1 MDKVNIVSIMLG
13 QGVKPSTF
21 SSLLSLTPPT
31 KVTSYKLDCIILL
44 MTILKSSKQSNNY
57 KLLLSKKK
65 KNLQT
70 TKLEDVKTYV
80 PITQHFSLSK

>member
-65 KNLQT
+65 KKSTNYKLQNW
-70 TKLEDVKTYV
+70 KM
-80 PITQHFSLSK
+80 